1 MGCYLDEG
9 FRCELPANLMGILSR
24 KDGIALSKD
33 QTRAQVG
40 KYRLARGKG
49 IFVLTD
55 WLNFPR
61 SVRNGGSMKITLIL
75 VLCLGLSRVVLA
87 EDSAQKVPV
96 KEGYGT
102 LDMKQMGPPGD
113 LPQAKK
119 SNVITKVGCI
129 DVTGK
134 TLSQGDPGFETCVMN
149 RTPKNPGDQPTNL
162 NIQFGQ

>member
-1 MGCYLDEG
+1 
-9 FRCELPANLMGILSR
+9 
-24 KDGIALSKD
+24 
-33 QTRAQVG
+33 
-40 KYRLARGKG
+40 
-49 IFVLTD
+49 
-55 WLNFPR
+55 
-61 SVRNGGSMKITLIL
+61 MKITLIL
-75 VLCLGLSRVVLA
+75 FLCLGLTQVVLA

-102 LDMKQMGPPGD
+102 LDMKQMTPPGE

-119 SNVITKVGCI
+119 TGVVTKVGCI

-149 RTPKNPGDQPTNL
+149 RTPKNPGDQPTNM